1 MAAGLYSGSTG
12 LYSGHAGLSGGNGL
26 YSGAAGL
33 QGGSGGA
40 SLSTLEQLT
49 SLIAGTNSA
58 IWLPNDLANLRQ
70 TSSGETAVVATDPVG
85 FVADVSEFGGLNLN
99 EWLATQPNLVTNGDF
114 SSTDVS
120 DWTRGSQSVD
130 GTLEVVGGKLV
141 HTKGA
146 SDSTNPRWYKQI
158 TASTTSGRWYYA
170 QMDPVAGTAGTARMD
185 LVSNKLGSVANAITP
200 SGRFIQAAN
209 NTLYLVAVTQGGSA
223 GDTAIYDNL
232 VVKEMPANFHPLL
245 QATTSLKPDATNGLT
260 FDGVDD
266 CLDISTTLPSDASFV
281 AGIALTAINSE
292 VPIADVSGTTGYAA
306 WVASGG
312 ATAATSTGSAFVDG
326 VAAATQG
333 DLATAIGAG
342 GVFHRLENRGGD
354 FSTWSGVRL
363 GKRSNT
369 FQQMNGAL
377 SAIILLDNV
386 GLGANAAT
394 ALSLAQTLVDEINGA
409 M

>member
-1 MAAGLYSGSTG
+1 MDLA
-12 LYSGHAGLSGGNGL
+12 LSMDLGWQ
-26 YSGAAGL
+26 
-33 QGGSGGA
+33 QGGGGA

-185 LVSNKLGSVANAITP
+185 LVSNNLGSVANAITP

-245 QATTSLKPDATNGLT
+245 QATTSLKPDATDGLT
-260 FDGVDD
+260 IDGVDD
-266 CLDISTTLPSDASFV
+266 CLDAAFTVTGNVAFLALMKTTDTIARPLSGVAIGGYPVDWQSGNTGASATSPASTSIHVDGTEFLIGTATSDAIHD
-281 AGIALTAINSE
+281 AIAT
-292 VPIADVSGTTGYAA
+292 GTWKTFENRVID
-306 WVASGG
+306 W
-312 ATAATSTGSAFVDG
+312 SAQDG
-326 VAAATQG
+326 VRVGKAFNGFRQYAGAVG
-333 DLATAIGAG
+333 ALVFLDLA
-342 GVFHRLENRGGD
+342 
-354 FSTWSGVRL
+354 
-363 GKRSNT
+363 
-369 FQQMNGAL
+369 
-377 SAIILLDNV
+377 
-386 GLGANAAT
+386 GLGANAAS
-394 ALSLAQTLVDEINGA
+394 ALSLAQTLMAEIKA
-409 M
+409 TL